1 MSPDGGLEL
10 SIVIVNYKGWEPLS
24 RCLASLSPLVT
35 GRAPRAEV
43 IVVDNASNDGRC
55 AGFAAAH
62 PRATVVENDGN
73 WGFADGCNR
82 GARDARGELLL
93 FLNPDALDPGGGIVA
108 LLAAARSRPDA
119 AIFTARQVD
128 ENGRAQKVFD
138 VFPSL
143 TTLFGPVRA
152 ALRLVAPHRYPD
164 PRRDRAD
171 DLEVDWVSGSALLVR
186 RDVFDSLGGFC
197 NGFWMYSEDVDLCR
211 RARDAGHAVVL
222 VGGATLVHAHGGT
235 SRKDPATAA
244 LTRSEV
250 VVSRHFYASRHL
262 QKWHARA
269 YHLALFVT
277 RVFPAAVAGLIDRGR
292 AGMASHLARYYRQVP
307 SLGWR
312 SRRARSVSR
321 DARPHAT
328 PARPASR

>member
-1 MSPDGGLEL
+1 MNVGGGIEL
-10 SIVIVNYKGWEPLS
+10 SIVIVNYRGWERLS
-24 RCLASLSPLVT
+24 DCLASLRPLVT
-35 GRAPRAEV
+35 GSAPRAEI
-43 IVVDNASNDGRC
+43 IVVDNASDDGRC
-55 AGFAAAH
+55 AAFAAAH
-62 PRATVVENDGN
+62 PGATVVENDGN

-108 LLAAARSRPDA
+108 LLAAARLRPDA

-143 TTLFGPVRA
+143 FTLFGPVRA

-164 PRRDRAD
+164 PRRDRTD
-171 DLEVDWVSGSALLVR
+171 DLEVDWVSGSAFLIR
-186 RDVFDSLGGFC
+186 REVFEKLGGFC

-211 RARDAGHAVVL
+211 RARDAGHAVVV

-235 SRKDPATAA
+235 SRKDPVTAA

-250 VVSRHFYASRHL
+250 VVSRHFYASRHFGS
-262 QKWHARA
+262 WHARA
-269 YHLALFVT
+269 YHLALVVT
-277 RVFPAAVAGLIDRGR
+277 RFFPAALTGKA
-292 AGMASHLARYYRQVP
+292 AHLARYYRQVP

-312 SRRARSVSR
+312 SRRARTVSR

-328 PARPASR
+328 PTHPASR